1 MFGVISVEIDL
12 KTEFLLLKFSHSYFK
27 NYSKHYLLFFYFF
40 SENEVFNVVDYTKE
54 VTFDAIQDLFE
65 KNCID
70 PVYVRFL
77 NEDKDRMFDCF
88 KPTDMINLKN
98 ITEWKNEVIIGWR
111 LHHHRREDKNVAL
124 AKRILKGD
132 EDYQV

>member
-1 MFGVISVEIDL
+1 MILNII
-12 KTEFLLLKFSHSYFK
+12 FSS
-27 NYSKHYLLFFYFF
+27 FYFF
-40 SENEVFNVVDYTKE
+40 SENVVFNVVDYTKE

-70 PVYVRFL
+70 SVYVRFL
-77 NEDKDRMFDCF
+77 NEDKDRMFDCM

-98 ITEWKNEVIIGWR
+98 ITEWKNEMVIGWR